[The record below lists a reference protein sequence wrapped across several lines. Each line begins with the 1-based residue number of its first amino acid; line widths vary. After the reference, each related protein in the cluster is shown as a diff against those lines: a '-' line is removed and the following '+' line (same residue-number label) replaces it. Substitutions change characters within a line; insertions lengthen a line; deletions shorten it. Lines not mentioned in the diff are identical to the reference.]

1 MNSRTILTVV
11 VALLL
16 AATAYAQQGYDG
28 VIAADSPSVHLN
40 CNDGGVAAAT
50 AKLNHAT
57 PLVDLERKQTD
68 IGKLAENCTIEW
80 WQFVPPI
87 TAAQPVFQV
96 GEQMI
101 GVVPVAKPKPKD
113 APAAYFTAGT
123 IHAKSPI
130 TGGKWFHVAFVR
142 TGGKAQFFVNGQ
154 PDGEPQPLALGE
166 DLKLSSNAIGETTI
180 DELAIYDAALP
191 PEKILIHFKAALSPR
206 KVTTVGHRG
215 DNHGS
220 PENTNIS
227 YVNAIAMKTPIVE
240 MDLRLTKDNVL
251 VLLHDA
257 SVDRT
262 SNGKGKIVE
271 MSLADAEKL
280 DAGTWKD
287 PKYKAEPIPRV
298 ETIANTCRDKAIMM
312 LDLKCTGLGPS
323 LAELRKKL
331 DFPAAEQ
338 WILAPWEDDE
348 GVELRKYL
356 PDVPMIRLT
365 SKTVDR
371 ADEAYFSKMKSIGF
385 SGFSVDWHW
394 LSLSFINAAHHAG
407 MKVYTWTI
415 NDAADIDGAVLA
427 GVDGVITDQP
437 SETMGL
443 IGELTK
449 P

>member
-1 MNSRTILTVV
+1 MILTVV
-11 VALLL
+11 VLLSV
-16 AATAYAQQGYDG
+16 TAFAQQGYDG
-28 VIAADSPSVHLN
+28 VVAADSPSVHLN

-68 IGKLAENCTIEW
+68 VGKLAENCTIEW

-87 TAAQPVFQV
+87 TAAQPVFQA
-96 GEQMI
+96 GEQTMI
-101 GVVPVAKPKPKD
+101 GIVPVAKAKPKD
-113 APAAYFTAGT
+113 PPAGYLTAGT

-130 TGGKWFHVAFVR
+130 TGGKWFHVALVR
-142 TGGKAQFFVNGQ
+142 TGGKARFFINGQ
-154 PDGEPQPLALGE
+154 PDGEPQPLTLGE
-166 DLKLSSNAIGETTI
+166 ELKLSPNAIGETII
-180 DELAIYDAALP
+180 DELAIYHAALP
-191 PEKILIHFKAALSPR
+191 PEKILAHFKAALSPR
-206 KVTTVGHRG
+206 KVITVGHRG

-227 YVNAIAMKTPIVE
+227 YVNAIALKTPIVE

-251 VLLHDA
+251 VLLHDPT
-257 SVDRT
+257 VDRT
-262 SNGKGKIVE
+262 TNGKGKIVE
-271 MSLADAEKL
+271 MTLADAEKL

-287 PKYKAEPIPRV
+287 PKYKGEPIPRV
-298 ETIANTCRDKAIMM
+298 ETIAKTCRDKAIMM

-331 DFPAAEQ
+331 DFPAADQ

-348 GVELRKYL
+348 GIELRKYL

-371 ADEAYFSKMKSIGF
+371 FDEAYFSKMKSIGF

-415 NDAADIDGAVLA
+415 NDPADIDGAVLA
-427 GVDGVITDQP
+427 GVDGIITDQ
-437 SETMGL
+437 SAETMEQVQSL
-443 IGELTK
+443 SR
-449 P
+449 

>member
-1 MNSRTILTVV
+1 MRVTVLLNV
-11 VALLL
+11 VFL
-16 AATAYAQQGYDG
+16 AAPAFGQQGYDG
-28 VIAADSPSVHLN
+28 VVSLDSPSVHLN
-40 CNDGGVAAAT
+40 CNDGGVAGAT
-50 AKLNHAT
+50 AKLGHAT
-57 PLVDLERKQTD
+57 PLVDLERKQTEV
-68 IGKLAENCTIEW
+68 GKLAENCTIEW

-87 TAAQPVFQV
+87 TAAQPVFQA
-96 GEQMI
+96 GEQTTI
-101 GVVPVAKPKPKD
+101 GVVPVTKAKPKDPS
-113 APAAYFTAGT
+113 AGYFTAGT

-130 TGGKWFHVAFVR
+130 TGGKWFHVALVR

-154 PDGEPQPLALGE
+154 PDGEPQPLTLGE
-166 DLKLSSNAIGETTI
+166 ELKLSPNAIGETSI
-180 DELAIYDAALP
+180 DELAIYDTVLP
-191 PEKILIHFKAALSPR
+191 PEKILAHFKAALSPR
-206 KVTTVGHRG
+206 KVITVGHRG

-251 VLLHDA
+251 VLLHDPT
-257 SVDRT
+257 VDRT

-271 MSLADAEKL
+271 TTLADAEKL
-280 DAGTWKD
+280 DAGTWKA
-287 PKYKAEPIPRV
+287 PKYKGEPIPRV
-298 ETIANTCRDKAIMM
+298 ETIAKTCRDKATMM

-323 LAELRKKL
+323 LAELKKKL
-331 DFPAAEQ
+331 DFPSDQ

-348 GVELRKYL
+348 GTALRKYL

-365 SKTVDR
+365 SKIPTGR
-371 ADEAYFSKMKSIGF
+371 FDEAYFSKMKSIGF
-385 SGFSVDWHW
+385 SGFSVDWRW

-415 NDAADIDGAVLA
+415 NDPSDISGAVLG

-437 SETMGL
+437 KETMGL

-449 P
+449 